1 MKTKPDAVEDSTILT
16 GKVSIVTGA
25 GRGLGKAMAIALA
38 RAGSSVVLM
47 SRTIS
52 EIELVAQQIA
62 SLGGKSLA
70 IRTDVTDSVEI
81 SRAVDSI
88 RKEYGRIDVLVNNA
102 GQNASHARHAF
113 EDIPEDEW
121 MSMVQTNI
129 TGVFLMSQIVGR
141 TMLAQGSGKIIN
153 IGSAGAI
160 KVAPES
166 SCYCMTKAAVVHMT
180 KALAVEWA
188 NRGVTV
194 NCIAPGSFD
203 MYPGCTEDSYVK
215 MKKQRE
221 QAVPLGR
228 LGNVQE
234 LAPLLVFYA
243 SDASNYI
250 TGQTVFMD
258 GGLVAR

>member
-1 MKTKPDAVEDSTILT
+1 MKTKPDAVGGSTVLT

-25 GRGLGKAMAIALA
+25 GRGLGKAMAITLA

-52 EIELVAQQIA
+52 EIELVAKEIA
-62 SLGGKSLA
+62 DFGGKGFP
-70 IRTDVTDSVEI
+70 IRTDVTDSRGI
-81 SRAVDSI
+81 SEAVDRI
-88 RKEYGRIDVLVNNA
+88 KKEHGRIDILVNNA

-113 EDIPEDEW
+113 EDIPENEW

-129 TGVFLMSQIVGR
+129 TGVFLMSQIVGK

-166 SCYCMTKAAVVHMT
+166 SCYCMTKAAVVHLT

-188 NRGVTV
+188 SRGVTV

-215 MKKQRE
+215 MKKLRE
-221 QAVPLGR
+221 QSVPLGR
-228 LGNVQE
+228 LGRVEE
-234 LAPLLVFYA
+234 LGPLLVFYA

-250 TGQTVFMD
+250 TGQTIFID